1 MAGSDRPAGRS
12 EALAREVAMEGWSR
26 REFLGAS
33 AASVA
38 VLSLSRLTPAAAPT
52 SRALPV
58 AAYGDWRDVYRGKWS
73 WDRVAVGT
81 HTNANCYGNC
91 AWNLFVRDGIVWRE
105 EQSAPYRASNDTVPD
120 FNPRGCQK
128 GASFSDMM
136 VGPARLSHPMRRLGP
151 RGSGRWKRISWDEAL
166 EEVSVS
172 LVDTLARRGG
182 AGVIAEIG
190 GNIDMGQAM
199 IGTYRF
205 LRQIGA
211 PSTDYVA
218 QLGDLP
224 VGAQI
229 TLGVGLTGGSSDD
242 WFRSDYVVNWT
253 FNPAATRIP
262 DAHFLNEARYRG
274 GKVVTIAPDYSQSA
288 IHADLWLSI
297 RPGTDAALAL
307 AACQVVLA
315 EGLYD
320 AEYIREQT
328 DLPFLVRADDGR
340 FLREADVVAGGE
352 DDVFAVWDE
361 KADRLAWAPGSPGSS
376 HQSLELPDGL
386 RPALEKDGT
395 ALLASGER
403 VRVRTVF
410 SLLQE
415 SLRGMGPDEA
425 AEITGITAASIRR
438 FARDFA
444 QANSAL
450 ILSSLGACKLYHSDL
465 IQRAQILLA
474 SLTGNIGRA
483 GGGWRSGAML
493 RLEGMGL
500 LSALDSV
507 SMLNLLKLRA
517 QAYLAPE
524 SLRKSMSP
532 GAVSGTIFHA
542 VHGGLGEK
550 QLAPE
555 YGDPTLPRPPRA
567 YLDEAI
573 AKGHFDTVVPP
584 GEEPPEFVLNIAGNC
599 LRHLRMGDRVR
610 DTLFANAS
618 FVVDIGIRMS
628 ETSRY
633 ADVLLPAAGWYEK
646 TSLKYMPA
654 FAPYI
659 HLGDKAVP
667 PLGDTK
673 SEWEIFWLLAKHVT
687 AEARRR
693 GVDEIAGFQGNPC
706 DISRLEERFTDDGYW
721 AKNAEEDLVRTTLR
735 LSKASK
741 DVTLEDL
748 RREGGAIRVKSA
760 DGPGVGSEYSENEP
774 IVPLRNPTEKKQ
786 PWNTLTGRQQ
796 FYIDHPWFLEV
807 GEALPGHKEPPLAG
821 GDFPF
826 TLTGGHARWSI
837 HSIWR
842 DHDMMLRLQRGE
854 PIVYMNDRDARLRG
868 IEDHDRVRI
877 ANDLGSFISH
887 VKTTSAIRPY
897 QLHIL
902 HAWEPNQF
910 QGGRSHQMLAPSPI
924 KVTQLVR
931 DYGQLR
937 PGFAT
942 YEPNGL
948 DRDTRVDVQRLEEG
962 SA

>member
-410 SLLQE
+410 SRVLAPAGE
-415 SLRGMGPDEA
+415 PAWHGA
-425 AEITGITAASIRR
+425 RR
-438 FARDFA
+438 
-444 QANSAL
+444 
-450 ILSSLGACKLYHSDL
+450 
-465 IQRAQILLA
+465 
-474 SLTGNIGRA
+474 
-483 GGGWRSGAML
+483 GGGDHRNH
-493 RLEGMGL
+493 RC
-500 LSALDSV
+500 V
-507 SMLNLLKLRA
+507 
-517 QAYLAPE
+517 
-524 SLRKSMSP
+524 
-532 GAVSGTIFHA
+532 
-542 VHGGLGEK
+542 
-550 QLAPE
+550 
-555 YGDPTLPRPPRA
+555 DP
-567 YLDEAI
+567 
-573 AKGHFDTVVPP
+573 
-584 GEEPPEFVLNIAGNC
+584 
-599 LRHLRMGDRVR
+599 
-610 DTLFANAS
+610 
-618 FVVDIGIRMS
+618 
-628 ETSRY
+628 
-633 ADVLLPAAGWYEK
+633 
-646 TSLKYMPA
+646 
-654 FAPYI
+654 
-659 HLGDKAVP
+659 
-667 PLGDTK
+667 
-673 SEWEIFWLLAKHVT
+673 
-687 AEARRR
+687 
-693 GVDEIAGFQGNPC
+693 
-706 DISRLEERFTDDGYW
+706 
-721 AKNAEEDLVRTTLR
+721 
-735 LSKASK
+735 
-741 DVTLEDL
+741 
-748 RREGGAIRVKSA
+748 
-760 DGPGVGSEYSENEP
+760 P
-774 IVPLRNPTEKKQ
+774 IC
-786 PWNTLTGRQQ
+786 
-796 FYIDHPWFLEV
+796 
-807 GEALPGHKEPPLAG
+807 
-821 GDFPF
+821 
-826 TLTGGHARWSI
+826 
-837 HSIWR
+837 
-842 DHDMMLRLQRGE
+842 
-854 PIVYMNDRDARLRG
+854 ARLRAG
-868 IEDHDRVRI
+868 E
-877 ANDLGSFISH
+877 LG
-887 VKTTSAIRPY
+887 ADPL
-897 QLHIL
+897 Q
-902 HAWEPNQF
+902 P
-910 QGGRSHQMLAPSPI
+910 GRLQALP
-924 KVTQLVR
+924 
-931 DYGQLR
+931 LR
-937 PGFAT
+937 PDPARPDPARLPDRQHRKSGWRMALGRHAQT
-942 YEPNGL
+942 RGHGAAECARQREHAQSAEAARPGLPGAGIAQEEHEPGSRL
-948 DRDTRVDVQRLEEG
+948 RHDLPRGTRWARGEAAG
-962 SA
+962 SGVRRSDAAAPPASVSRRGHRQGTLRHRRPTR

>member
-1 MAGSDRPAGRS
+1 M
-12 EALAREVAMEGWSR
+12 
-26 REFLGAS
+26 
-33 AASVA
+33 
-38 VLSLSRLTPAAAPT
+38 SRLAPAAP
-52 SRALPV
+52 RAAGALKA
-58 AAYGDWRDVYRGKWS
+58 AAYGDWRDVYRERWK
-73 WDRVAVGT
+73 WDRVVRGT
-81 HTNANCYGNC
+81 HTNANCYASC

-105 EQSAPYRASNDTVPD
+105 EQSAPYKASNDSVPD

-136 VGPARLSHPMRRLGP
+136 VGPARLTHPLRRIGP

-166 EEVSVS
+166 EEVAAS

-182 AGVIAEIG
+182 EGVIAEIG

-199 IGTYRF
+199 IGTGRF

-229 TLGVGLTGGSSDD
+229 SLGVGLTGGSSDD
-242 WFRSDYVVNWT
+242 WFRSDYAVIWT

-274 GKVVTIAPDYSQSA
+274 GKVVTVAPDYSQSA
-288 IHADLWLSI
+288 IHSDLWLSI

-307 AACQVVLA
+307 AACQVVL
-315 EGLYD
+315 EEDLYE

-328 DLPFLVRADDGR
+328 DLPFLVRADNGR
-340 FLREADVVAGGE
+340 FVREADVVAGGK

-361 KADRLAWAPGSPGSS
+361 TTDTLAWAPGSQGSS
-376 HQSLELPDGL
+376 QQSLELTNGL
-386 RPALEKDGT
+386 RPSLEQEGWVEM
-395 ALLASGER
+395 ASGEQ

-410 SLLQE
+410 SLLRE
-415 SLRGMGPDEA
+415 SLRSMGPEQA
-425 AEITGITAASIRR
+425 AEITGIAPAAIRR
-438 FARDFA
+438 FAREFA
-444 QANSAL
+444 QARSAL

-493 RLEGMGL
+493 GLEGMGL

-507 SMLNLLKLRA
+507 SLVSLLKLRA
-517 QAYLAPE
+517 QAFLFPE
-524 SLRKSMSP
+524 SLQRSIMRPTS
-532 GAVSGTIFHA
+532 VSGTIFHA
-542 VHGGLGEK
+542 VHGGLGEM

-555 YGDPTLPRPPRA
+555 YGDPTLPRPPKE

-573 AKGHFDTVVPP
+573 AKGHFHTGAPAD
-584 GEEPPEFVLNIAGNC
+584 GDPPEFVLNIAGNC

-610 DTLFANAS
+610 DSLFANAR

-628 ETSRY
+628 ETARN

-646 TSLKYMPA
+646 ISLKYMPA
-654 FAPYI
+654 FAPYV

-667 PLGDTK
+667 PLGETK
-673 SEWEIFWLLAKHVT
+673 SEWEIFWLLAKHVAT
-687 AEARRR
+687 EARRR
-693 GVDEIAGFQGNPC
+693 GITEIPGFMGNMC
-706 DISRLEERFTDDGYW
+706 DISRLDERFTNNGTYSQH
-721 AKNAEEDLVRTTLR
+721 AEEELLRTTLR
-735 LSKASK
+735 LSSASK
-741 DVTLEDL
+741 DMTLEDL
-748 RREGGAIRVKSA
+748 RREGGAMRVRA
-760 DGPGVGSEYSENEP
+760 AGGPGVGSEYSENEP
-774 IVPLRNPTEKKQ
+774 IVPLRNHTEKKQ
-786 PWNTLTGRQQ
+786 PWRTLTGRQQ

-821 GDFPF
+821 GNFPF

-842 DHDMMLRLQRGE
+842 DHDLMLQLQRGE
-854 PIVYMNDRDARLRG
+854 PIVYMNDRDARERG
-868 IEDHDRVRI
+868 IADHDKVRVT
-877 ANDLGSFISH
+877 NDLGSFISR
-887 VKTTSAIRPY
+887 VKTTATIRPY

-902 HAWEPNQF
+902 HAWEPFQF
-910 QGGRSHQMLAPSPI
+910 QGARSHQMLAPSPI

-948 DRDTRVDVQRLEEG
+948 DRDTRVDVELFDG
-962 SA
+962 GAV